1 MNKSNLVENINIRIN
16 LEDMKV
22 LREQA
27 NKRRMPVATLC
38 REKITKDIESY
49 V

>member
-1 MNKSNLVENINIRIN
+1 MKSNLVEHVTMRIN
-16 LEDMKV
+16 LEDMNV

-27 NKRRMPVATLC
+27 KKRRMPVSTLC
-38 REKITKDIESY
+38 REKVTADIEHY

>member
-1 MNKSNLVENINIRIN
+1 MKSNLVEHVNMRIN

-22 LREQA
+22 LKEQA
-27 NKRRMPVATLC
+27 KKKRVPVSTLC
-38 REKITKDIESY
+38 RMELSKAIESY